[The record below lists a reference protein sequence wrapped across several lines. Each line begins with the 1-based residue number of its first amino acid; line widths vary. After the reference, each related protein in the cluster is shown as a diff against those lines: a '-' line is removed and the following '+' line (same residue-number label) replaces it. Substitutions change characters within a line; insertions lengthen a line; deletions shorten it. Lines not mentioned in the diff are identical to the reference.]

1 MAIQEYPF
9 ISGPHNA
16 TDLLPFEPSDFAE
29 AALVIQV
36 AKRKGELLY
45 TQGQSV
51 CGLWFLNSGILGLY
65 HTLDCGKD
73 TLVRVYQAGQWFGF
87 INLFGNAQ
95 HHCCARVLQNTTVN
109 HIIPHDNRAF
119 KLEFPTFIDALIHQ
133 LAASLADA
141 EHRLAWIARHSAR
154 HRVLSSLGYLTQQ
167 YPDYEWAWHEVAE
180 FAGCETETALRFS
193 KELKQAGILD
203 GTQRRLHV
211 RYPERLAALLV

>member
-1 MAIQEYPF
+1 MTTQEYPF
-9 ISGPHNA
+9 NSGSHRT
-16 TDLLPFEPSDFAE
+16 TDLPSFKPSDFSAS
-29 AALVIQV
+29 ALVIQTS
-36 AKRKGELLY
+36 KRKGETLY
-45 TQGQSV
+45 TQGQPV
-51 CGLWFLNSGILGLY
+51 CGMWFLNSGVLGLY

-73 TLVRVYQAGQWFGF
+73 TLLRVYQSGQWFGF
-87 INLFGNAQ
+87 ISLFGNAQ
-95 HHCCARVLQNTTVN
+95 HHCCARILQNASVN
-109 HIIPHDNRAF
+109 HVIPHDNRGF
-119 KLEFPTFIDALIHQ
+119 KIDYPVFIEALINQ

-154 HRVLSSLGYLTQQ
+154 HRVLSSLGYLTQH